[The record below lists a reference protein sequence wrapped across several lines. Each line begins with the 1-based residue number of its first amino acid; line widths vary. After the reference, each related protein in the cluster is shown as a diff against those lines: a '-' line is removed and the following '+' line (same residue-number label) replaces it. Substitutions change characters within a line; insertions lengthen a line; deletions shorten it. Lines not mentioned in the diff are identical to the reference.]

1 MGRRNWSPTYGD
13 EFVFYDY
20 NAPLDVEERF
30 HGFFD
35 YVLVEPPYLTEQ
47 CMKGFGQTMNL
58 ISREVKTTSDGKQ
71 VMVTPNAF
79 INSGALRDAMA
90 TELGLTPC
98 GFVPT
103 FESKLSNRLTT
114 YINYTST
121 RFGPYED

>member
-1 MGRRNWSPTYGD
+1 MT
-13 EFVFYDY
+13 
-20 NAPLDVEERF
+20 
-30 HGFFD
+30 
-35 YVLVEPPYLTEQ
+35 VLVALTVQ

-58 ISREVKTTSDGKQ
+58 ISREAKTTPDGKQ
-71 VMVTPNAF
+71 VMVMPNAF

-98 GFVPT
+98 GFLPT

-121 RFGPYED
+121 RFDPYED